1 MENPTRQRQLEEL
14 DQVELCTRIL
24 YQARNELY
32 VNMHFLDVSLSS
44 LGFEADWNRNGMA
57 CDGAVIY
64 YGPGFLL
71 GLYKKGRAVVNR
83 YYLHTLFHC
92 LFCHLYTRKGREKK
106 MWDLACDIVM
116 ESVLDGMYEKCIHV
130 PQSPLRREMYL
141 RLRRFLTGNKNTGAS
156 NEEERKVVLTAERVY
171 HALMEMELPKRRME
185 QLEAEFHVDDH
196 DLWEQEPDPS
206 AAMTR
211 QNQWND
217 NRERMQTQMET
228 MGAEEESE
236 NEQSLLDSIQVEN
249 EERYDY
255 RQFLRKFAVLREEMQ
270 TDPDSFDQAFYTYGL
285 SLYGNM
291 PLIEPLETREV
302 QRIEQFVIVID
313 TSMSCS
319 GELVQW
325 FLEETYDVLSQSDVV
340 LACADDL
347 KSYMEHFQIKGYG
360 GTDFRPAFEYV
371 NTLKAMGQLNGL
383 KGLIYFTDGK
393 GIYPVAAPVY
403 DTAFVFIRERFC
415 EEGFPAWAMR
425 VVLDDNECRQKQA
438 AASADIC
445 F

>member
-106 MWDLACDIVM
+106 MWDLACDIAM

-130 PQSPLRREMYL
+130 LQSPLRREMYL

-249 EERYDY
+249 
-255 RQFLRKFAVLREEMQ
+255 
-270 TDPDSFDQAFYTYGL
+270 
-285 SLYGNM
+285 
-291 PLIEPLETREV
+291 
-302 QRIEQFVIVID
+302 
-313 TSMSCS
+313 
-319 GELVQW
+319 
-325 FLEETYDVLSQSDVV
+325 
-340 LACADDL
+340 
-347 KSYMEHFQIKGYG
+347 
-360 GTDFRPAFEYV
+360 
-371 NTLKAMGQLNGL
+371 
-383 KGLIYFTDGK
+383 
-393 GIYPVAAPVY
+393 
-403 DTAFVFIRERFC
+403 
-415 EEGFPAWAMR
+415 
-425 VVLDDNECRQKQA
+425 
-438 AASADIC
+438 
-445 F
+445 

>member
-106 MWDLACDIVM
+106 MWDLACDIAM

-130 PQSPLRREMYL
+130 LQSPLRREMYL

-236 NEQSLLDSIQVEN
+236 NEQSLLDS
-249 EERYDY
+249 
-255 RQFLRKFAVLREEMQ
+255 
-270 TDPDSFDQAFYTYGL
+270 FDQAFYTYGL

-302 QRIEQFVIVID
+302 QRIQQFVIVID

-319 GELVQW
+319 GELVQR
-325 FLEETYDVLSQSDVV
+325 FLEETYDVLSQSETYFRKVQIHVIQCDDKVQSDVI
-340 LACADDL
+340 LTCADDL
-347 KSYMEHFQIKGYG
+347 KAYMEHFQIKGYG

-371 NTLKAMGQLNGL
+371 NTLKVTGQLNGL

-393 GIYPVAAPVY
+393 GIYPVAAPTY
-403 DTAFVFIRERFC
+403 DVAFVFIKERFS
-415 EEGFPAWAMR
+415 EEDFPAWAMR
-425 VVLDDNECRQKQA
+425 VVLDEETFNERRQ
-438 AASADIC
+438 
-445 F
+445 

>member
-106 MWDLACDIVM
+106 MWDLACDIAM

-130 PQSPLRREMYL
+130 LQSPLRREMYL

-255 RQFLRKFAVLREEMQ
+255 RQFLKKFAVLREEMQ

-302 QRIEQFVIVID
+302 QRIQQFVIVIVISHSHLLRKSFFPLD
-313 TSMSCS
+313 AVLLLYSPGSEIFPLCIHSLFPHTLTEPSDHNSFAA
-319 GELVQW
+319 V
-325 FLEETYDVLSQSDVV
+325 FLFRTCNPPFRRLLS
-340 LACADDL
+340 
-347 KSYMEHFQIKGYG
+347 G
-360 GTDFRPAFEYV
+360 GTNNIKNNSHFHSFMV
-371 NTLKAMGQLNGL
+371 Q
-383 KGLIYFTDGK
+383 
-393 GIYPVAAPVY
+393 
-403 DTAFVFIRERFC
+403 
-415 EEGFPAWAMR
+415 
-425 VVLDDNECRQKQA
+425 
-438 AASADIC
+438 
-445 F
+445 

>member
-106 MWDLACDIVM
+106 MWDLACDIAM

-171 HALMEMELPKRRME
+171 HALMEME
-185 QLEAEFHVDDH
+185 
-196 DLWEQEPDPS
+196 
-206 AAMTR
+206 
-211 QNQWND
+211 
-217 NRERMQTQMET
+217 T

-255 RQFLRKFAVLREEMQ
+255 RQFLKKFAVLREEMQ

-302 QRIEQFVIVID
+302 QRIQQFVIVID

-319 GELVQW
+319 GELVQR
-325 FLEETYDVLSQSDVV
+325 FLEETYDVLSQSETYFRKVQIHVIQCDDKVQSDVI
-340 LACADDL
+340 LTCADDL
-347 KSYMEHFQIKGYG
+347 KAYMEHFQIKGYG

-371 NTLKAMGQLNGL
+371 NTLKVTGQLNGL

-393 GIYPVAAPVY
+393 GIYPVAAPTY
-403 DTAFVFIRERFC
+403 DVAFVFIKERFS
-415 EEGFPAWAMR
+415 EEDFPAWAMR
-425 VVLDDNECRQKQA
+425 VVLDEETFNERRQ
-438 AASADIC
+438 
-445 F
+445 